1 MSLTNYYEELQKRA
15 AQGKSIRLGMI
26 GFGRFPST
34 FTVQLDRIPGMQL
47 VGVAELNPARAQ
59 KTCDLM
65 EWPKER
71 YSAKTFALRCVK
83 KNKRWTNLGGSDIYY
98 NNVYLACCG
107 KNLYV
112 LW

>member
-15 AQGKSIRLGMI
+15 AQGKPIRLGMI

-65 EWPKER
+65 EWPKGVTLLR
-71 YSAKTFALRCVK
+71 NKQKTWQTC
-83 KNKRWTNLGGSDIYY
+83 
-98 NNVYLACCG
+98 
-107 KNLYV
+107 
-112 LW
+112 